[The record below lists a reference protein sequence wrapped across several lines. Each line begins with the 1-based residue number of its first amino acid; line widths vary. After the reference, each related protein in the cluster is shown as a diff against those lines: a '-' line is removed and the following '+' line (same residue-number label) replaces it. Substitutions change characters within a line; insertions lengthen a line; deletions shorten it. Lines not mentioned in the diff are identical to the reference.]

1 MPLLRWLLPLL
12 NLRPPMLAF
21 VRGRIMIGV
30 GAWLLGAGAATGGSL
45 LAVSLIGQGMA
56 GFASQPMAAAAV
68 ASAAR
73 TDPDDLTSATPLA
86 SDTPSASPRL
96 STATAATPRG
106 RPQASSRPSAAPGQS
121 PSPDQTSPSATAGSG
136 TSAGTALT
144 SQGGDVVAGCQAA
157 GAYLISWSPQQ
168 GYETGDVRR
177 GPAAQARVTFE
188 SPANSVVMLVTCQA
202 GVPQATSHIT
212 SGDDSTDE

>member
-1 MPLLRWLLPLL
+1 
-12 NLRPPMLAF
+12 MLAF

-30 GAWLLGAGAATGGSL
+30 GAWLVGAGAATGGSL

-73 TDPDDLTSATPLA
+73 TDSDDLASATPLTSATA
-86 SDTPSASPRL
+86 SASPRRT
-96 STATAATPRG
+96 TATSAAAPHGTPRASA
-106 RPQASSRPSAAPGQS
+106 RPTAAQGES
-121 PSPDQTSPSATAGSG
+121 PSPQSPATADTG
-136 TSAGTALT
+136 TGTVLT

-177 GPAAQARVTFE
+177 GPAAQASVTFE
-188 SPANSVVMLVTCQA
+188 STANSVVMHVTCLD
-202 GVPQATSHIT
+202 GVPQASSTVQ
-212 SGDDSTDE
+212 SGWGTTDE